1 VSKAILVTATR
12 QDGWW
17 SVRADVPQ
25 AVVWTQTKRLD
36 QVEDM
41 SREAIALA
49 LDVPESS
56 IDVEVEFDIP
66 GDLLD
71 LVEAAQTMSVVATR
85 SQVLSTRM
93 NHEVAG
99 ALRNRGFS
107 VRDIGMIMGVSA
119 QRVSQ
124 LLAGRPQVRG
134 TSKST
139 PVKSAAASKRAA
151 PDTPVELMGEFT
163 EAVTTAVRAL
173 TKLTRRLKGS

>member
-1 VSKAILVTATR
+1 VSETILVSATR

-49 LDVPESS
+49 LDVPKST

-66 GDLLD
+66 EDLLD
-71 LVEAAQTMSVVATR
+71 LVEAAQTMSAVATR

-93 NHEVAG
+93 NHAVAG

-124 LLAGRPQVRG
+124 LLAGGSQVRG
-134 TSKST
+134 TVKAKQASRKVTEDS
-139 PVKSAAASKRAA
+139 PV
-151 PDTPVELMGEFT
+151 DLMGEFT

-173 TKLTRRLKGS
+173 TKLTRRLARS

>member
-1 VSKAILVTATR
+1 MSESILVTATR

-41 SREAIALA
+41 SREAIAVA
-49 LDVPESS
+49 LDVAEST

-66 GDLLD
+66 ADLLD
-71 LVEAAQTMSVVATR
+71 LVEAAQTMSVVAAR

-93 NHEVAG
+93 NHALAG

-134 TSKST
+134 TTKATST
-139 PVKSAAASKRAA
+139 KAAPASRKVA
-151 PDTPVELMGEFT
+151 PDTPVEIMGEFT
-163 EAVTTAVRAL
+163 EVVTTSARAL
-173 TKLTRRLKGS
+173 TKIIRRLKG

>member
-1 VSKAILVTATR
+1 M
-12 QDGWW
+12 
-17 SVRADVPQ
+17 RADVPQ

-49 LDVPESS
+49 LDVPEST

-66 GDLLD
+66 ADLLD

-93 NHEVAG
+93 NHAVAG
-99 ALRNRGFS
+99 ALRTRGFS

-124 LLAGRPQVRG
+124 LLAGGPQVRG
-134 TSKST
+134 SSKSA
-139 PVKSAAASKRAA
+139 PVNTASASRKVSVES
-151 PDTPVELMGEFT
+151 PVDLMGEFT
-163 EAVTTAVRAL
+163 EAVTTAARAL
-173 TKLTRRLKGS
+173 TKRTRRLRR

>member
-1 VSKAILVTATR
+1 MSESILVTATR

-17 SVRADVPQ
+17 AVRADVPQ

-49 LDVPESS
+49 LDVPEST

-66 GDLLD
+66 DDLLD
-71 LVEAAQTMSVVATR
+71 LVEAAQTMSAVATR

-93 NHEVAG
+93 NHVVAG
-99 ALRNRGFS
+99 ALRSRGFS

-124 LLAGRPQVRG
+124 LLAGGPQVRG
-134 TSKST
+134 TAKTT
-139 PVKSAAASKRAA
+139 PTKATPASRKAA
-151 PDTPVELMGEFT
+151 PDTPVELVSEFT

-173 TKLTRRLKGS
+173 RKFTRRLRR

>member
-1 VSKAILVTATR
+1 MSESILVTATR

-17 SVRADVPQ
+17 SVRADVPR

-49 LDVPESS
+49 LDVPKST

-66 GDLLD
+66 EDLLD

-93 NHEVAG
+93 NHAVAG
-99 ALRNRGFS
+99 ALRSRGFS

-124 LLAGRPQVRG
+124 LLAGQPQVRG
-134 TSKST
+134 TAKAT
-139 PVKSAAASKRAA
+139 PAKATPASRKMAADS
-151 PDTPVELMGEFT
+151 PVELMGEFT
-163 EAVTTAVRAL
+163 EAVTTAMRAL
-173 TKLTRRLKGS
+173 TKLARRMKGS